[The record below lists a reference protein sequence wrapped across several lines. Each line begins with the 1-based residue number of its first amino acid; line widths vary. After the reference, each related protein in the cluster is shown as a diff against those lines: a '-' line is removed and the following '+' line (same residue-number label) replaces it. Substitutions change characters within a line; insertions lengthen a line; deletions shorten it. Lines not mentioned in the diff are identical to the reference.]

1 MLAYVF
7 WHWRHSAIAPDAY
20 EELQRSFHRALAGEP
35 PAGFSRSWSVAL
47 HGAEWANDG
56 ETAYED
62 WYLLR
67 DFAALETLNEGAI
80 SASRRV
86 PHNAAAAVAG
96 GGTAGL
102 YGLRLGDAL
111 SVPRFSVWLS
121 KPGSTPYQRFFDEL
135 GPVVARSKG
144 ALWMR
149 QMVLGPTPEFC
160 LQSSMPATLPES
172 LGGRAFELRPI
183 YPG

>member
-1 MLAYVF
+1 
-7 WHWRHSAIAPDAY
+7 
-20 EELQRSFHRALAGEP
+20 
-35 PAGFSRSWSVAL
+35 
-47 HGAEWANDG
+47 
-56 ETAYED
+56 
-62 WYLLR
+62 
-67 DFAALETLNEGAI
+67 
-80 SASRRV
+80 
-86 PHNAAAAVAG
+86 
-96 GGTAGL
+96 
-102 YGLRLGDAL
+102 
-111 SVPRFSVWLS
+111 VPRFSVWLS

-135 GPVVARSKG
+135 GLVVTRSKG